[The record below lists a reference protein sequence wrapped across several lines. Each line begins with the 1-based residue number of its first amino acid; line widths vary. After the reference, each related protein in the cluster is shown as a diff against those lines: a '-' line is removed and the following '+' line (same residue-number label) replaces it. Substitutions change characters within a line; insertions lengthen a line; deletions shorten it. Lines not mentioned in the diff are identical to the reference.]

1 MSFSLYEIE
10 KYASRLKPKA
20 ESPRVSWRLNGHF
33 PYNTFNKT
41 MKKIT
46 ASVLSAAIALGGC
59 ATASKDVPTTYSSPM
74 QFSNYTCDQ
83 ITAESARLQVRL
95 SQLEG
100 RLDTASANDKAL
112 TGVALLLFWP
122 AVFALGGTKE
132 QEAEYG
138 RLKGEHDALRQVWIQ
153 KNCTVNAAT
162 LLPGAAVQATAIS
175 AAASPIQGA
184 PQANESASF
193 SVGDRL
199 TYRLREPVSGADQ
212 GESKVAISSISNG
225 QIGFD
230 DDSLIMNAQGTVT
243 KGNVVRP
250 TILGVDVSRLQAG
263 NRFQGKYRIVAARV
277 QDVPVDLTVN
287 GVEVL
292 EFSGRR
298 INAVRID
305 ASGYAGRD
313 LVPGVLPV
321 GMGATFSGTLL
332 VEPSTG
338 IVISM
343 KIKSQNPMYSLDW
356 ALVGIASSGIAT
368 TATPSASTTTPSQ
381 VAPMQLPAVT
391 QTQSKEDKLKEL
403 KRLYEAGLINA
414 EVYSAQQKTILGN

>member
-1 MSFSLYEIE
+1 MRRTPGVVGCSSDSLAI
-10 KYASRLKPKA
+10 P
-20 ESPRVSWRLNGHF
+20 F
-33 PYNTFNKT
+33 PFTTFKKKT

-46 ASVLSAAIALGGC
+46 ASVLSVAIALAGC
-59 ATASKDVPTTYSSPM
+59 ATASKDVATSYVSPI

-112 TGVALLLFWP
+112 TGVAILLFWP

-153 KNCTVNAAT
+153 KNCTITAAT
-162 LLPGAAVQATAIS
+162 LLPGTVAQNATAF
-175 AAASPIQGA
+175 AASASIQAA
-184 PQANESASF
+184 PQANGLGSF
-193 SVGDRL
+193 LVGDRL

-212 GESKVAISSISNG
+212 GESKVAISSIANG
-225 QIGFD
+225 QIGLD
-230 DDSLIMNAQGTVT
+230 DDSLIMSTQGTLI
-243 KGNVVRP
+243 KGSVPRP
-250 TILGVDVSRLQAG
+250 TILGLDVSRLQPG

-287 GVEVL
+287 GVEIL

-313 LVPGVLPV
+313 TIPGVLPV
-321 GMGATFSGTLL
+321 GLGATFSGVLL
-332 VEPSTG
+332 VDSSTG

-343 KIKSQNPMYSLDW
+343 KIKSQNPMYSYDW
-356 ALVGIASSGIAT
+356 ALVGIANSAASPVPV
-368 TATPSASTTTPSQ
+368 PSASAVTAAPAVPSQ
-381 VAPMQLPAVT
+381 SPTGT
-391 QTQSKEDKLKEL
+391 QAQSKEEKLREL
-403 KRLYEAGLINA
+403 KRLYDAGLINA
-414 EVYSAQQKTILGN
+414 EVYSAQQKAILGN